1 MNTAATAPKLASAV
15 KLAEAMEAVNAAQ
28 TFAEFNIADKRCMK
42 LGLRLRRGF
51 YIQRRS
57 ISQERIELV
66 LSATDEKD
74 LAEIIQDINYDEIML

>member
-1 MNTAATAPKLASAV
+1 
-15 KLAEAMEAVNAAQ
+15 
-28 TFAEFNIADKRCMK
+28 MK

-57 ISQERIELV
+57 IHPERIELV

-74 LAEIIQDINYDEIML
+74 LAEIIQDINYEEIML

>member
-1 MNTAATAPKLASAV
+1 MTTAATTSLASAA

-28 TFAEFNIADKRCMK
+28 TFAEFNAADKRCMK

-51 YIQRRS
+51 YIQRRK

-66 LSATDEKD
+66 LSATDEAD
-74 LAEIIQDINYDEIML
+74 LTEIIQDINYDELML